1 MVTWDTCRKTLF
13 FASNCRTRGAAT
25 RKFPEMV
32 PEEPDADG
40 VAVSRRAALF
50 WSNEWTGRSMMAV
63 GMRDP
68 VFSLALME
76 QLGKSIRGCPSPMAI
91 ASGGHFVQEHGELIA
106 IEALRLLA

>member
-1 MVTWDTCRKTLF
+1 MTEAECSVYDAPFPNADYR
-13 FASNCRTRGAAT
+13 AAT

-68 VFSLALME
+68 VFSLPLME

-91 ASGGHFVQEHGELIA
+91 ANGGHFVQEHGELIA